1 MLGKR
6 AADPA
11 DFWRRRR
18 ILENRRS
25 ADDIVRVIRR
35 LPFTRLQWPSDDI
48 ENIKRSME
56 DVAISEPLH
65 PHSIVRD

>member
-11 DFWRRRR
+11 R
-18 ILENRRS
+18 ISGDGQNRRS
-25 ADDIVRVIRR
+25 TDDIVRVIRAA
-35 LPFTRLQWPSDDI
+35 PFTRLQWLSDDI

-56 DVAISEPLH
+56 DVAISELLH
-65 PHSIVRD
+65 PHSILAD